1 MQLDGPWL
9 VPSTSQSGKK
19 AMKNKSRRHL
29 HSRFSS
35 AVRYCLAAERLNR
48 ARLIG

>member
-29 HSRFSS
+29 LRAS
-35 AVRYCLAAERLNR
+35 ALPFI
-48 ARLIG
+48 IGRQQSG

>member
-29 HSRFSS
+29 LSDFSS
-35 AVRYCLAAERLNR
+35 GVHYCLAAERLKR
-48 ARLIG
+48 ARLG